1 MSNVKFHTSY
11 ENHEV
16 IENLMKDTKV
26 LYGLA
31 KEKFEGYEQKL
42 KKIEDKIT

>member
-1 MSNVKFHTSY
+1 
-11 ENHEV
+11 
-16 IENLMKDTKV
+16 MKDTKV

-42 KKIEDKIT
+42 KKIEDKITQIVKDKFRKIFTRK